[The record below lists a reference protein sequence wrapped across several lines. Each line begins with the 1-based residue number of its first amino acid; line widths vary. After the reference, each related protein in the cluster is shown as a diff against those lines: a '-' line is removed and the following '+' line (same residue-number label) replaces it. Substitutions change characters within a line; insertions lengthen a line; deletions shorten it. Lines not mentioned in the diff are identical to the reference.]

1 MSRKVKPLKSPY
13 SRKTLPMTIEKQVKK
28 GNKWITVETSKEL
41 LTRSNFEKFFTGKN
55 LKEHKRFMSNLG
67 AKEKEEYRTTRL
79 GNIPVKIT
87 STSPSGDE
95 RYIRK
100 VDVKKYERNWYM
112 QQKRYYRDYE
122 NRLKKGHKKIEVI

>member
-28 GNKWITVETSKEL
+28 GNKWVTVQTSKEM
-41 LTRSNFEKFFTGKN
+41 LTRGNFEKYFTGKN

-112 QQKRYYRDYE
+112 QQNRYYRDYE

>member
-112 QQKRYYRDYE
+112 QQNRYYRDYE